1 VARGALLALALALA
15 APAPGQTDLAEQLEA
30 HCVDCH
36 GGSRPEADLDLAA
49 FDGTDLA
56 LAAHLAARVRARDM
70 PPPRLGPLD
79 GDERAALLA
88 ALVAPLAA
96 APPDPGRPTQ
106 RRLNRAEYGRTVRD
120 LCGVDVRV
128 ERDLPEDSSGPEGF
142 DNLGDV
148 LFTTPELA
156 ELLQRATGEVVDAVF
171 ADEAARARLGL
182 DEEAGVRRLL
192 QRAFRR
198 PPTAAELA
206 ARLELLE
213 ASGPRAVLASA
224 LLSPHFLFRVEQ
236 DRDQDEPWR
245 VSDWELATRLSYTLW
260 ATMPDDALLEAAGA
274 GRLATEEGLGA
285 EVERMLDD
293 PRSVALAE
301 RFAAR
306 WLGVAKVPTQAVDVR
321 RFRGTRDELKHAMV
335 AETVRFFDALV
346 REDRSLLELVDADS
360 TFLNATLAQHY
371 GIEGVSGGELRRV
384 ALPDRRRGGVLT
396 QASVLTATSQPLR
409 TSPVVRGAWVLERLL
424 GAPPPPPPPDAGV
437 LPADDQLE
445 DGLTLRQRL
454 ARHREDKSC
463 ASCHARIDPIG
474 FALENYDGVGRWR
487 DADHVGPIDARAT
500 LPDGR
505 ELDGV
510 VGLKDALL
518 AEPERVARAVTE
530 ALLVYALGRSLEPAD
545 VPIVD
550 GIVADL
556 AQGGWGTH
564 RLVRAVLRSYP
575 LLHRRRAR

>member
-1 VARGALLALALALA
+1 MARGAVLVLALA
-15 APAPGQTDLAEQLEA
+15 AQAPAQGSLGELLEA

-36 GGSRPEADLDLAA
+36 GGSRPEAGLDLTAH
-49 FDGTDLA
+49 DGTDLA

-70 PPPRLGPLD
+70 PPPRLGPLEEA
-79 GDERAALLA
+79 ERAALLA

-96 APPDPGRPTQ
+96 APPDPGRPTL
-106 RRLNRAEYGRTVRD
+106 RRLNRAEYGQSVRD
-120 LCGVDVRV
+120 LCGVDVRA
-128 ERDLPEDSSGPEGF
+128 ERDLPEDASGPEGF

-171 ADEAARARLGL
+171 ADEGARERLAL
-182 DEEAGVRRLL
+182 DGEAGVRRLL

-198 PPTAAELA
+198 PPSAEELS
-206 ARLELLE
+206 ARLALLE
-213 ASGPRAVLASA
+213 AAGPRAVLSSA

-236 DRDQDEPWR
+236 DREQDEPWR

-260 ATMPDDALLEAAGA
+260 ATMPDEALLEAAGA
-274 GRLATEEGLGA
+274 GRLATEEGLAA

-306 WLGVAKVPTQAVDVR
+306 WLGVAEVMTQAVDVR
-321 RFRGTRDELKHAMV
+321 RYRGTHDGLKQAMV
-335 AETVRFFDALV
+335 GETVRFFDALV
-346 REDRSLLELVDADS
+346 REDRSLLELIDADS
-360 TFLNATLAQHY
+360 TFLNATLAKHY
-371 GIEGVSGGELRRV
+371 GIEGVTGGELRRV
-384 ALPDRRRGGVLT
+384 PLPDRRRGGVLT

-424 GAPPPPPPPDAGV
+424 AAPPPPPPPDAGV
-437 LPADDQLE
+437 LPADDQLK

-454 ARHREDKSC
+454 AKHREDASC

-545 VPIVD
+545 VPVVD

-556 AQGGWGTH
+556 AQGGWGTR
-564 RLVRAVLRSYP
+564 RLVRAVVRSYP
-575 LLHRRRAR
+575 FLHRRRAR